1 MMHDRG
7 GGKRSMSPFYS
18 DFARFTATTSTSF
31 GGITGGSS
39 SSPGRGDI
47 DYVAL
52 DATGRVYLFHDL
64 DLRLLSLSGQ
74 LAQQREKEH
83 PETCPCHSLELA

>member
-1 MMHDRG
+1 
-7 GGKRSMSPFYS
+7 MSPF
-18 DFARFTATTSTSF
+18 TVTTSTSF

-52 DATGRVYLFHDL
+52 DAAGRAYIYSEHDVT
-64 DLRLLSLSGQ
+64 S
-74 LAQQREKEH
+74 
-83 PETCPCHSLELA
+83 TM